1 MKLRTRRSSSPFRNS
16 GLGTSARSR
25 GYALLVVMMMAVI
38 LLVSLSAALPS
49 VYTAGQRER
58 EEELIFRGN
67 QYARAI
73 ATFHRQFNR
82 YPVSIEE
89 LLRTNG
95 IRFLRRAYPDPMSR
109 TGKWRFIHANA
120 AGAVLDSV
128 ATPGSAGS
136 PGQAGSSS
144 QTGLMA
150 SSGSA
155 PSDSKGPPGSPSDF
169 NGQGSAVPG
178 GANQMNGAFIIG
190 VASSSPR
197 ESIRVWNNHTHYDAW
212 EFLGGA
218 ANSRPTSRS
227 WPGARAR
234 AAHRSRATARFEPA
248 ALHVAAGHSP
258 KYDESYQ
265 WASIFDAIAC
275 LAGVV

>member
-38 LLVSLSAALPS
+38 LLISLSAALPS

-120 AGAVLDSV
+120 AGGVLDSA

-212 EFLGGA
+212 EFLGTQFNLA
-218 ANSRPTSRS
+218 VPPT
-227 WPGARAR
+227 PGQ
-234 AAHRSRATARFEPA
+234 PA
-248 ALHVAAGHSP
+248 APGQPPAPGQPTGPGQPPGSSP
-258 KYDESYQ
+258 LPFTLQPGTSPNTMNP
-265 WASIFDAIAC
+265 SNGPPFSTP
-275 LAGVV
+275 